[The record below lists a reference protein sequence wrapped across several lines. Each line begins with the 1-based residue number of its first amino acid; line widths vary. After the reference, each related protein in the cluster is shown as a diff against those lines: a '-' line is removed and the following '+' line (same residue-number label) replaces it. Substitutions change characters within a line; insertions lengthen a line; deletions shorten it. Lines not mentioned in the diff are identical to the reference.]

1 MKNYLRTSL
10 ASVWA
15 ETNLVGINDE
25 GGVALWDL
33 PPQFCTAYNPIIYKR
48 TRYLFVA
55 SGYVAPAGVET
66 ITNGSKTLYRATE
79 ADTAIFSITNN
90 RTGEVF
96 TLSAESNNGEVA
108 FDVSAIVKAWMG
120 EQLQDM
126 TTPIVDEHS
135 LYVRYTVK
143 DLNGS
148 GWSRTNVAVNGV
160 AQIGESNDLAEYVG
174 YALTHARRISL
185 YDGYALDY
193 SVLSAGSAV
202 STSQGNTTPYS
213 VCRVKV
219 DGSHLQLLTESGVPI
234 LTDAGENI
242 YILPAFNVPVV
253 VRCVP
258 AYPFY
263 VRWIND
269 LGGVDYWMFG
279 GRQVFEASVK
289 STSAYERYTPNVGEA
304 RSNRQAYGI
313 NTDNTV
319 VVGAQGLP
327 TNDYNVLKGLPFSP
341 YIEWYNED
349 LGKWIAVTVAK
360 HDGERIT
367 RNNTHDI
374 EITFALPAIN
384 TQF

>member
-33 PPQFCTAYNPIIYKR
+33 PPQFCTAYNPIIFQR

-55 SGYVAPAGVET
+55 SGYVAPAGVEK

-79 ADTAIFSITNN
+79 ADTATFSITNDV
-90 RTGEVF
+90 TGEVF
-96 TLSAESNNGEVA
+96 TLSAESMNGETT
-108 FDVSAIVKAWMG
+108 FDVSAIVKAWME
-120 EQLQDM
+120 EQLHDM
-126 TTPIVDEHS
+126 TTPVVDEHC

-185 YDGYALDY
+185 YDGYELDY
-193 SVLSAGSAV
+193 SVLSSSSAV
-202 STSQGNTTPYS
+202 TTSQGKTTPYS

-289 STSAYERYTPNVGEA
+289 NTSTYDRYTPNVGEA
-304 RSNRQAYGI
+304 RSNRQAYSMS
-313 NTDNTV
+313 TDSTV
-319 VVGAQGLP
+319 IVGAQGIP

-341 YIEWYNED
+341 YIEWYNEA
-349 LGKWIAVTVAK
+349 LGKWVAVTVAK
-360 HDGERIT
+360 YDGETIT